1 MSEPNLNPSSPAPRR
16 RWLFWTLAL
25 LAVGASVAWWQW
37 PALSALWTQ
46 SSPAAGRPGAGAP
59 AMGRRPGGPG
69 APGGPAGAGG
79 SFGGP
84 VPVRVG
90 EVRLGDFP
98 VDLKALGTVTAYNTV
113 NVRSRVDGEL
123 IKVLF
128 REGQQVKAGDLLA
141 VIDPRLYQAALKQA
155 EGTLQQ
161 NRAQLRNAEI
171 DLVRYKTLYAED
183 SVAKQTLDTQEAL
196 VAQYQGTVR
205 SNLAAVE
212 EAKVNLEYTQVRA
225 PIAGRL
231 GLRQVDVGNLVSSGD
246 TTPLVTITQTLPISV
261 SFTLPEGELPQ
272 VLEQVQADQHLAVEA
287 WDRSERNRLAVGELE
302 SLDNQID
309 LTTGTVR
316 LKARFENAEQRLFP
330 NQFVNVRLRV
340 TTREQ
345 STLVPAAALQFGSKG
360 TFVYVVGDDSKVQ
373 LRYVTAG
380 PGDGTTTLIEQGLDA
395 GERLV
400 LEGTDRLRDGA
411 RVEVID
417 DSRPAVGEASG
428 AAPAGRRQTAK
439 PDA

>member
-1 MSEPNLNPSSPAPRR
+1 M
-16 RWLFWTLAL
+16 
-25 LAVGASVAWWQW
+25 
-37 PALSALWTQ
+37 
-46 SSPAAGRPGAGAP
+46 
-59 AMGRRPGGPG
+59 
-69 APGGPAGAGG
+69 
-79 SFGGP
+79 
-84 VPVRVG
+84 G
-90 EVRLGDFP
+90 EVRQGDFP
-98 VDLKALGTVTAYNTV
+98 VELRALGTVTAYNTV

-123 IKVLF
+123 VKVLY

-171 DLVRYKTLYAED
+171 DLARYKTLYAED

-205 SNLAAVE
+205 SNQAAVE
-212 EAKVNLEYTQVRA
+212 EARVNLDYTQVRA

-272 VLEQVQADQHLAVEA
+272 VLEQLHAGQRLSVEA
-287 WDRSERNRLAVGELE
+287 WDRSERNRLALGELE

-340 TTREQ
+340 TTRQ
-345 STLVPAAALQFGSKG
+345 QATLAPAAALQFGSQG
-360 TFVYVVGDDSKVQ
+360 TFVYVVDSDGKVQ

-380 PGDGTTTLIEQGLDA
+380 PGDGTTTLIEQGLSA
-395 GERLV
+395 GERVV
-400 LEGTDRLRDGA
+400 LEGTDRLRDGGK
-411 RVEVID
+411 VEVID
-417 DSRPAVGEASG
+417 DKRQANGEAPKP
-428 AAPAGRRQTAK
+428 APAGRPQAAK

>member
-1 MSEPNLNPSSPAPRR
+1 MSESNLNAPSPAPRR
-16 RWLFWTLAL
+16 RWLYGVLVVL
-25 LAVGASVAWWQW
+25 VVGALVAWWQW
-37 PALSALWTQ
+37 PAFSGARGPAG
-46 SSPAAGRPGAGAP
+46 PAAGVPR
-59 AMGRRPGGPG
+59 MGRTGGPGGP
-69 APGGPAGAGG
+69 
-79 SFGGP
+79 FGGP

-90 EVRLGDFP
+90 EVRQGDFP
-98 VDLKALGTVTAYNTV
+98 VELKALGTVTAYNTV

-123 IKVLF
+123 VKVLY

-171 DLVRYKTLYAED
+171 DLARYKTLYAED

-212 EAKVNLEYTQVRA
+212 EAKVNLEYTQIRA

-231 GLRQVDVGNLVSSGD
+231 GLRQVDAGNLVSSGD
-246 TTPLVTITQTLPISV
+246 TTPLVTITQTLPITV

-272 VLEQVQADQHLAVEA
+272 VLEQLHAGQRLPVEA
-287 WDRSERNRLAVGELE
+287 WDRSERNRLATGELE

-340 TTREQ
+340 TTRRQ
-345 STLVPAAALQFGSKG
+345 ALLAPAAALQFGSRG
-360 TFVYVVGDDSKVQ
+360 TFVYLVGSDGTVQ

-380 PGDGTTTLIEQGLDA
+380 PGDGTTTLIEEGLSV

-411 RVEVID
+411 KVEVID
-417 DSRPAVGEASG
+417 DSRQANGEVPKP
-428 AAPAGRRQTAK
+428 APAARPQAAK

>member
-1 MSEPNLNPSSPAPRR
+1 MSESNLNASSPASRR
-16 RWLFWTLAL
+16 RWLYGLLVTLV
-25 LAVGASVAWWQW
+25 VGALVVWWQW
-37 PALSALWTQ
+37 PALSGIRG
-46 SSPAAGRPGAGAP
+46 PAGPVAGASGVGSP
-59 AMGRRPGGPG
+59 GIGRAGGSGGPGGP
-69 APGGPAGAGG
+69 
-79 SFGGP
+79 FDGP

-90 EVRLGDFP
+90 EVRQGDFP
-98 VDLKALGTVTAYNTV
+98 VELKALGTVTAYNTV

-141 VIDPRLYQAALKQA
+141 VIDPRLYEAALKQA

-171 DLVRYKTLYAED
+171 DLVRYKGLYAED
-183 SVAKQTLDTQEAL
+183 SIAKQTLDTQEAL
-196 VAQYQGTVR
+196 VAQYRGTVR
-205 SNLAAVE
+205 SNLAVVE
-212 EAKVNLEYTQVRA
+212 EARVNLEYTQVRA

-231 GLRQVDVGNLVSSGD
+231 GLRQVDVGNLVSRSD

-272 VLEQVQADQHLAVEA
+272 VLEQLHAGQRLTVEA

-345 STLVPAAALQFGSKG
+345 ATLAPAAALQFGSRG
-360 TFVYVVGDDSKVQ
+360 TFVYVVGSDSKVE

-380 PGDGTTTLIEQGLDA
+380 PGDGTTTLIEQGLNA
-395 GERLV
+395 GEQLV

-411 RVEVID
+411 KVEVID
-417 DSRPAVGEASG
+417 GKRTAVGEAPRP
-428 AAPAGRRQTAK
+428 APAAVK

>member
-1 MSEPNLNPSSPAPRR
+1 MSESNLNSPSPAPRR
-16 RWLFWTLAL
+16 WPYWL
-25 LAVGASVAWWQW
+25 LAVLVAVGLAAWWQW
-37 PALSALWTQ
+37 PVLSGAKVLAGA
-46 SSPAAGRPGAGAP
+46 AAGRPG
-59 AMGRRPGGPG
+59 MGRPGG
-69 APGGPAGAGG
+69 A
-79 SFGGP
+79 FGGP

-90 EVRLGDFP
+90 EVKQGDFP
-98 VDLKALGTVTAYNTV
+98 VELKALGTVTAYNTV

-123 IKVLF
+123 VKVLY

-141 VIDPRLYQAALKQA
+141 VIDPRLYEAALKQA

-161 NRAQLRNAEI
+161 TRAQLRNAEI
-171 DLVRYKTLYAED
+171 DLARYKGLYAED

-205 SNLAAVE
+205 SNQAAVE
-212 EAKVNLEYTQVRA
+212 QARVNLEYTQVRA

-231 GLRQVDVGNLVSSGD
+231 GLRQVDAGNLVSSGD
-246 TTPLVTITQTLPISV
+246 TTPLVSITQTLPISV

-272 VLEQVQADQHLAVEA
+272 VLEQLHAGRRLGVEA
-287 WDRSERNRLAVGELE
+287 WDRSERNRLAMGELE

-340 TTREQ
+340 TTRRQ
-345 STLVPAAALQFGSKG
+345 ALLAPAAALQFGSQG
-360 TFVYVVGDDSKVQ
+360 TFVYVVGDDGKAQ

-380 PGDGTTTLIEQGLDA
+380 PGDGTTTLIEQGLSL

-400 LEGTDRLRDGA
+400 LEGTDRLRDGGK
-411 RVEVID
+411 VEVID
-417 DSRPAVGEASG
+417 DSRPPAGEAPKPV
-428 AAPAGRRQTAK
+428 PAGRPQTAK
-439 PDA
+439 PSA